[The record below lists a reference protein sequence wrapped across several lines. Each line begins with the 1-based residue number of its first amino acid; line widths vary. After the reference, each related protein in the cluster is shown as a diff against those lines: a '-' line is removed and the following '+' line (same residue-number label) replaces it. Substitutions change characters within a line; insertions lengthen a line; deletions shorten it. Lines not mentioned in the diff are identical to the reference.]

1 MKDTQQIFTQALREQ
16 EKHMPVFKAMCALK
30 TEAPTQVGQAP
41 RTPGIQT
48 KEQPHPKKAE
58 DNFLEHRTPT
68 ENHFFIFPSSPFIK
82 RLPGKLAYVT

>member
-1 MKDTQQIFTQALREQ
+1 MKDSQQIFTQALREQ
-16 EKHMPVFKAMCALK
+16 EKHMLVFKATRALK

-48 KEQPHPKKAE
+48 KKQPHPKKAE

-68 ENHFFIFPSSPFIK
+68 ENHFF
-82 RLPGKLAYVT
+82 

>member
-1 MKDTQQIFTQALREQ
+1 MKDTQIFTQALREQ

-48 KEQPHPKKAE
+48 KKQPHPKKAE
-58 DNFLEHRTPT
+58 DNFREHRTPT
-68 ENHFFIFPSSPFIK
+68 EKSFFLFSPPPHLL
-82 RLPGKLAYVT
+82 RGSQEN